1 MENNDILEIPVTI
14 AGRTYPVLASPDEV
28 AGIESIKKQLSAEFS
43 DLKARYS
50 NKLNNQDI
58 LAMLLLTYAK
68 NLQEERVKHNNTA
81 VAQKVAS
88 IEQLLEHISLK

>member
-1 MENNDILEIPVTI
+1 MENNDILEIPITI
-14 AGRTYPVLASPDEV
+14 AGRTYPVLVRPDEI
-28 AGIESIKKQLSAEFS
+28 AGVERIKEQLSVEFS

-68 NLQEERVKHNNTA
+68 NLQEEKTKHDNTA
-81 VAQKVAS
+81 VVQKVAS
-88 IEQLLEHISLK
+88 IELKNVSLK